1 MEILFFLLLSTATWF
16 PNVSVIAFTRPI
28 ELIEGNL
35 RSASPTRQ
43 TKHCIY
49 SPLYHSDTNKYKIY
63 SKLEKRRST

>member
-43 TKHCIY
+43 SKHCI
-49 SPLYHSDTNKYKIY
+49 
-63 SKLEKRRST
+63 